1 MNTASFLFD
10 AGFAC
15 LPDVSGFLCVQLRH
29 YVQQLLLSSKA
40 ADAAELKHKQML
52 MRCGMLRK
60 NGGFL
65 TPEAW
70 AARKGYMANKE
81 GGRLYE
87 KVG

>member
-1 MNTASFLFD
+1 
-10 AGFAC
+10 